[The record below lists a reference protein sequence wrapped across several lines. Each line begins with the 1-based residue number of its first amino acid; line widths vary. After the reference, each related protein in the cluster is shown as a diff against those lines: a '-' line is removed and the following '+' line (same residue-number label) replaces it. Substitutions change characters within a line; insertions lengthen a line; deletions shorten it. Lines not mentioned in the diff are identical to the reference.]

1 MKIIDQHVHSKVSH
15 DGKSSYIEH
24 MVEARIKRIDEL
36 TFTEHFDIYT
46 GTDSNLKTLDVEQYK
61 KEYFKYKDD
70 TLVKTNFGIEIG
82 LRPECED
89 EIKKMV
95 KSNNFD
101 FVIGSSHITCGKDMA
116 YDKSFF
122 EGISPYEAVLKYLKE
137 VLQNVTIY
145 KDEFDVYG
153 HLDYVIRYVI
163 KNYGKVM
170 TKVEYSMFRDIL
182 DEIFRI
188 LVKNDKGLEIN
199 TSGFRY
205 GIGTA
210 HPNLEILQG
219 YKNQGGKII
228 TIGSDAH
235 VYSDLASNYSD
246 ALQIVENAGFNE
258 IVVFHNRKP
267 EFINI
272 KELKRE

>member
-95 KSNNFD
+95 KNNNFD

-122 EGISPYEAVLKYLKE
+122 EGISPYEAILKYLKE

-153 HLDYVIRYVI
+153 HIDYVIRYVI
-163 KNYGKVM
+163 KNYGNVM
-170 TKVEYSMFRDIL
+170 TKIDYNEFREIL
-182 DEIFRI
+182 DEILLSI
-188 LVKNDKGLEIN
+188 IKNDKGIEIN
-199 TSGFRY
+199 TSGVRY
-205 GIGTA
+205 GLGTP
-210 HPNLEILQG
+210 HPNFDILKR
-219 YKNQGGKII
+219 YHELGGKII
-228 TIGSDAH
+228 TVGSDAH
-235 VYSDLASNYSD
+235 KADDLIGDFNIAYSMLKD
-246 ALQIVENAGFNE
+246 AGFNE
-258 IVVFHNRKP
+258 IAVYHNREP
-267 EFINI
+267 EFV
-272 KELKRE
+272 KVKR